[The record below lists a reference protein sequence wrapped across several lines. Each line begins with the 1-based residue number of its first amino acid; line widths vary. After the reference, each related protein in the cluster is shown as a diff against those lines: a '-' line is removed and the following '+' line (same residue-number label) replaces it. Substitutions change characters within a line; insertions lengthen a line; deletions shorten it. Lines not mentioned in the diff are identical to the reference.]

1 MTDGD
6 PIAEQ
11 FSRLQKQLME
21 LSDTVGELAELFEQR
36 SRENRPDMLTEVQM
50 AAHLGITKR
59 AIQSRRSRGQFPPE
73 VCQKVGSTWFYSL
86 KRYEAWLESQWPNGA
101 IPQPSIPVPRGK
113 MRKSARQPVLW
124 IR

>member
-1 MTDGD
+1 MSNQD

-11 FSRLQKQLME
+11 FKRIQVLLME
-21 LSDTVGELAELFEQR
+21 LSTASGQLAELFEERAHQNLP
-36 SRENRPDMLTEVQM
+36 EMLTETQM

-59 AIQSRRSRGQFPPE
+59 AIQGRRSRGQIPPE

-86 KRYEAWLESQWPNGA
+86 RRYEDWLESLWPPIPA
-101 IPQPSIPVPRGK
+101 IPPVRRAPRK
-113 MRKSARQPVLW
+113 RPPHVW